1 MNKLPNGERMTDVLV
16 EFDLAGL
23 RNDHPAALAA
33 HRELLADLRSDPRL
47 EAREQSGS
55 IAAGKGVPVELIVSL
70 GGTSGIVAAVVR
82 ILKLWLQRDRRR
94 SVRVSV
100 RTPAGETIVSVEG
113 DQISTETLAK
123 ALESAANWRDLA
135 ADAPE
140 HGGDTAG
147 SAP

>member
-1 MNKLPNGERMTDVLV
+1 MTDVLV

-23 RNDHPAALAA
+23 RSDHPAAQVA
-33 HRELLADLRSDPRL
+33 HRELLADLRTDPRL
-47 EAREQSGS
+47 EAREQSGQ
-55 IAAGKGVPVELIVSL
+55 IAAGKGLPVELIVSL
-70 GGTSGIVAAVVR
+70 GGTSGALAAVAR

-94 SVRVSV
+94 SVKVSV

-135 ADAPE
+135 GDIQEP
-140 HGGDTAG
+140 GGGTA
-147 SAP
+147 SSES